1 MYVDILIHAPL
12 DSSGSLIRLLR
23 SIEQADY
30 FGSRRPHLTIELPPE
45 TDPPTQQFLE
55 HLVWPPIDPSGA
67 PRTSQVTLRHRIPR
81 QSLSTEEAAS
91 HFIESFYPARPA
103 DSHVLV
109 LSPQVELSPLYYHYI
124 KYNLLEY
131 RYSSY
136 GQGGSTNDLMGL
148 SLELPSTHL
157 NDSAPF
163 DPPPSDI
170 PIVTVTASK
179 STQTTPFLWQAP
191 NSNAALYFGDKWIEL
206 HSFLSNRIAAQKS
219 DSPPNQRPK
228 QISKKYPSWMEYIL
242 ELMRARAY
250 TLLYPNIPSS
260 DSIVTV
266 HNELYQLPEEYMV
279 QVQRPPPANGAQPSS
294 DQQEPFT
301 ADPATHTSPST
312 HRERPLLSSSLMS
325 ILPSAGELPKLDSL
339 PLLSHT
345 GQLITPAD
353 AYTLSTSFAT
363 DFKREV
369 GGCNEKRSLKP
380 LLKIWR
386 ADDLFCFGNEEV
398 VGDLEKKGEQKVD
411 PEVEILKQGEGRGRN
426 TGTEI
431 KRVYGAPVVTKVDQA
446 EEAVAAEF
454 AAHLVRQRGKREN

>member
-1 MYVDILIHAPL
+1 
-12 DSSGSLIRLLR
+12 
-23 SIEQADY
+23 
-30 FGSRRPHLTIELPPE
+30 
-45 TDPPTQQFLE
+45 
-55 HLVWPPIDPSGA
+55 
-67 PRTSQVTLRHRIPR
+67 
-81 QSLSTEEAAS
+81 
-91 HFIESFYPARPA
+91 
-103 DSHVLV
+103 
-109 LSPQVELSPLYYHYI
+109 
-124 KYNLLEY
+124 
-131 RYSSY
+131 
-136 GQGGSTNDLMGL
+136 MGL
-148 SLELPSTHL
+148 SLELPTTHL

-163 DPPPSDI
+163 DPPASDI
-170 PIVTVTASK
+170 PIVTVTAPK

-279 QVQRPPPANGAQPSS
+279 QVQRPPPPNGAQPSS
-294 DQQEPFT
+294 DPQEPFT
-301 ADPATHTSPST
+301 ADPATHTPPST
-312 HRERPLLSSSLMS
+312 PGERPLLSSPLMS
-325 ILPSAGELPKLDSL
+325 ILPSAGDLPKLDSL

-353 AYTLSTSFAT
+353 AYMLSTSFAT

-369 GGCNEKRSLKP
+369 GGCNEKRSQKP
-380 LLKIWR
+380 LLKIWS
-386 ADDLFCFGNEEV
+386 ADDLFCFGDEEV
-398 VGDLEKKGEQKVD
+398 VGDMEKKGERKVD
-411 PEVEILKQGEGRGRN
+411 HEVEIMKQGGGRGRN
-426 TGTEI
+426 AGTEI
-431 KRVYGAPVVTKVDQA
+431 KRVHGAPVVTNVDQA
-446 EEAVAAEF
+446 KEAVAAEF